1 MSLRTTFENEVI
13 YYQQITSNA
22 CQQSGRRLKQKKAHK
37 KGFLH
42 YNTKIII
49 TGSNSQILGELLLL
63 KTERN

>member
-22 CQQSGRRLKQKKAHK
+22 RQQSGRRYKKKAHK

-63 KTERN
+63 QTERN